1 MILPPVLK
9 YCTRTVWRILRFF
22 ILLLSALFLLGGSV
36 VPPMGLSSLVHAQ
49 TRPIEFAFD
58 TWTLDAIASKLSNW
72 GLSLHRFISPQD
84 QCQWVLT
91 YLDQVQSVQ
100 ALNLELLLLY
110 ADPTIEDP
118 EAASM
123 FLQENLAHVQERLSE
138 LSPVTESILQSQLM
152 DVIRKSGL
160 GWMGQVL
167 PPSLF
172 QTSDPPYSLI
182 VSPRS
187 EIRQALDISISP
199 ELSADEMDK
208 LERFVY
214 HGLDHSALVVP
225 IGGIGTY
232 PTMVMQ
238 TTDLVWLTEVI
249 AHEWVHNFLTLRP
262 LGMNYYTDPELRTI
276 NETTASLAGKELGL
290 MILEKYYPEFVP
302 EAPESSEDDSSN
314 VEAETAINPEEFDF
328 RAEMRTTRVEV
339 DRLLAEGAVDEAEAY
354 MEARREFFWENGYTI
369 RKLNQAYFAFYGA
382 YNDVPGGGAA
392 GEDPV
397 GPAVVAYRSQF
408 EDLSDFLKAIS
419 WVNSFEE
426 LLELLEN

>member
-1 MILPPVLK
+1 
-9 YCTRTVWRILRFF
+9 
-22 ILLLSALFLLGGSV
+22 
-36 VPPMGLSSLVHAQ
+36 
-49 TRPIEFAFD
+49 
-58 TWTLDAIASKLSNW
+58 
-72 GLSLHRFISPQD
+72 
-84 QCQWVLT
+84 
-91 YLDQVQSVQ
+91 
-100 ALNLELLLLY
+100 
-110 ADPTIEDP
+110 
-118 EAASM
+118 
-123 FLQENLAHVQERLSE
+123 
-138 LSPVTESILQSQLM
+138 
-152 DVIRKSGL
+152 
-160 GWMGQVL
+160 MGQVL

-249 AHEWVHNFLTLRP
+249 AHEWVHNFLTLHP
-262 LGMNYYTDPELRTI
+262 LGMNYYTDSELRTI

-314 VEAETAINPEEFDF
+314 VEAETGINPEEFDF

-354 MEARREFFWENGYTI
+354 
-369 RKLNQAYFAFYGA
+369 AYFAFYGA